1 MSQAETKDRLIARIR
16 ELNNQH
22 LLEELNRLLDIEQ
35 EDLPETLSL
44 TEEQRQSIQ
53 KGRQDIQEGNY
64 LTEQQANKEI
74 DEWLKK

>member
-35 EDLPETLSL
+35 EELPETLSL